1 MSTGIYL
8 LDVRELLQ
16 GAECEA
22 LFETALA
29 KVDAVRREKT
39 LGLRNAQARAA
50 GLGAGLLLQRAVQDF
65 QDGGRQ
71 NRQEKGR
78 SYTLSELLADMGEPL
93 PLTYRYGERGKPYF
107 ERIPLYFN
115 LSHSGD
121 YVLCA
126 VSEREVG
133 ADIQR
138 FQPVDMMRLA
148 KRFFSEPECQELVR
162 CEETRERQELFFRLW
177 ARKEAYGKLTGEG
190 VAAVLG
196 RDVRGVA
203 ADWREFLPPEGYA
216 AAVCTASGASELRTG
231 QSAEASG
238 ALDARAGQSALAGGK
253 QDAEK

>member
-216 AAVCTASGASELRTG
+216 AAVCV
-231 QSAEASG
+231 
-238 ALDARAGQSALAGGK
+238 AGGK